1 MMTEFFIYDFLNTTY
16 KKVVVIPDEKYQ
28 KNLASPIPDFVVVF
42 PKDQSRK
49 NAQATNYYERP

>member
-49 NAQATNYYERP
+49 NA